1 MIATDFYL
9 DGLYASDF
17 DLIIASVNGG
27 NSDDVS
33 GGGVEYSVAKTPDN
47 DEFKYYT
54 HQWNEPLVWNLT
66 LVKNPCASNNYYF
79 TYEECRQITK
89 WLQSTGKYRWIHF
102 EEEGYEDLFYN
113 VYINVSV
120 NQVAGKTVGF
130 NLVITSNCGYG
141 FSDERVIKKTVNE
154 NADLDLLI
162 DSDIKTYIYPY
173 IEFECISPQLSD
185 EYFYIYNESD
195 VEQNA
200 LNGKDSKIDV
210 PIFDTDKCIMD
221 SKNSIF
227 YITDDNNFVKQST
240 FFNYYFIR
248 LLDGHNLIKTTSSF
262 DVNLTIKYREPRMVI
277 I

>member
-17 DLIIASVNGG
+17 DLMIASVGGG

-66 LVKNPCASNNYYF
+66 LVKNPCASNDYYF
-79 TYEECRQITK
+79 TYEECRQIIK

-141 FSDERVIKKTVNE
+141 FSDEKLITGTINSNSSLE
-154 NADLDLLI
+154 FYI
-162 DSDIKTYIYPY
+162 DSDVQTYILPR
-173 IEFECISPQLSD
+173 IEITSD
-185 EYFYIYNESD
+185 GDSNADDGFYIYNEND
-195 VEQNA
+195 LEQNLENNKA
-200 LNGKDSKIDV
+200 TKFNDM
-210 PIFDTDKCIMD
+210 IFDDEYYNLDC
-221 SKNSIF
+221 KNEIIETNKTSI
-227 YITDDNNFVKQST
+227 DM
-240 FFNYYFIR
+240 FNYYYIR
-248 LLDGHNLIKTTSSF
+248 LVDGNNVIKTTATY
-262 DVNLTIKYREPRMVI
+262 DINLKITYREPRQVI